1 MNYFSHFLVKPDT
14 VQLRDYQVTLS
25 EKALNENT
33 LLILPTGLGKTAISL
48 MVIAQRITGERKC
61 VLVAPTKPLCEQHH
75 IYFSKHLPY
84 TSVKILT
91 GELPAAE
98 RLTEWNDAQV
108 IIATPQTLENDIKNR
123 VYDFRQASLLV
134 IDEAHRA
141 VGGYAYTFL
150 AQEFQSTSNDPL
162 ILGMTASPGGNE
174 DKVNGI
180 KEALFISQ
188 VLSRNEESPDVA
200 PYVHEKEIDR
210 LYLDLPEPLR
220 RASNV
225 FQSVISDRV
234 KQIRETGIKCS
245 SQVSMK
251 ELNRIKA
258 EATKLIGE
266 QNGTGYQLAA
276 VHAELMKMKHA
287 ILVAETQGILPLLK
301 YMDKMSSDGT
311 KSSKRIMAEPD
322 IQYLYRD
329 LTNLKQGEIHPKV
342 LRLPA
347 IVINQL
353 NRYPDSKILIFASF
367 RDTGAYIADV
377 LKHQGVKCSVFTGQS
392 ARGKE
397 KGMSQ
402 KKQQEVI
409 QRFRDGEFQVL
420 ISTSIGEEGL
430 DIPSTDVIINYEPV
444 SSEIR
449 AIQRRGRTGR
459 FAAGRIIE
467 LITKDTLDETSLF
480 ISLRKEEKMR
490 AGITGMEGQKA
501 LS

>member
-1 MNYFSHFLVKPDT
+1 MNYFSHFLVKPNT
-14 VQLRDYQVTLS
+14 VQLRDYQTTIS

-33 LLILPTGLGKTAISL
+33 LVILPTGLGKTAIAL

-61 VLVAPTKPLCEQHH
+61 VLVAPTKPLCEQHFD
-75 IYFSKHLPY
+75 YFSKHLPY
-84 TSVKILT
+84 TSVRILT
-91 GELPAAE
+91 GELPAHE

-123 VYDFRQASLLV
+123 IYDFSRASVLV
-134 IDEAHRA
+134 VDEAHRA

-150 AQEFQSTSNDPL
+150 SQEFQNTSNDPL
-162 ILGMTASPGGNE
+162 ILAMTASPGGNE
-174 DKVNGI
+174 EKVAGI

-188 VLSRNEESPDVA
+188 VLSRNEESPDVK
-200 PYVHEKEIDR
+200 PYIHEKEIDR

-220 RASNV
+220 RASDT
-225 FQSVISDRV
+225 FQTIISDRV
-234 KQIRETGIKCS
+234 KLIREIGIKCS
-245 SQVSMK
+245 SQVSMR

-258 EATKLIGE
+258 EATKMIGE

-301 YMDKMSSDGT
+301 YMDKMSTDGT
-311 KSSKRIMAEPD
+311 KSSKRIMSEPD
-322 IQYLYRD
+322 IVYLYRD
-329 LTNLKQGEIHPKV
+329 LTGLKQGEIHPKV

-367 RDTGAYIADV
+367 RDTGSYIAEV
-377 LKHQGVKCSVFTGQS
+377 LKHQGIKCSVFTGQS
-392 ARGKE
+392 SRGKE

-409 QRFRDGEFQVL
+409 QKFRDGEFQVL
-420 ISTSIGEEGL
+420 ISTSVGEEGL
-430 DIPSTDVIINYEPV
+430 DIPSTDLIINYEPV

-459 FAAGRIIE
+459 FADGRILE
-467 LITKDTLDETSLF
+467 LITKNTLDETSLF
-480 ISLRKEEKMR
+480 ISQRKEEKMR